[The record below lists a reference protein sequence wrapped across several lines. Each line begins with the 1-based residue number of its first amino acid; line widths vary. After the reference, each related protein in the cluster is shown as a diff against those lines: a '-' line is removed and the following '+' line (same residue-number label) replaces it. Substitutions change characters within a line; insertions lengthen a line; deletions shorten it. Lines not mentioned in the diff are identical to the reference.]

1 MDRDRVMMWNK
12 SISCI
17 FAIVNGATLNGTV
30 YIMMDGSYQFVPN
43 IIDEQRGAAYGS
55 YEQSSLEIGWG
66 VLNLAA
72 GYSQSVVATDY
83 QLMKAAGMLEGI
95 LTWRYLNDS
104 EYRPNAT
111 KNDKRAIRRRACSF
125 VLRDGLLYFTEDGTD
140 STAKQWIVDKESQM
154 KVITS
159 CHDQKL
165 GGGHFGRDKTLQ
177 KICSRFYWRDMTKH
191 IKEEA
196 VLPVQLQLI
205 DHNQDGSVVDE
216 LHVEN
221 DTVQSYATQLEKI
234 KKELFPKVD
243 VNIKKAQ
250 KKQKELYDERC
261 TPEKYQIGD
270 LVLVKNMRNLS
281 RAGGK
286 TDEWWTGPYAIVN
299 IHEKGL
305 YRLRKLSDGKQLANN
320 INESRLKPFHERITE
335 YSNGSSQNLGEK
347 QVLGSRDE
355 NVILN
360 EKSIT
365 SFDDEHAHSKQ
376 VRQDAKLLD
385 TANSV
390 LKDQLYSSHLL
401 RLWRT
406 GAANFSYSADEDD
419 FDPSSLHFNE
429 GKATVHSESDKLNT
443 TSGHLLDREKRDM
456 ILSSTGWLDDVIINA
471 AQDLLKEQ
479 FEISGFQ
486 NTTLGCNL
494 SFDIL
499 RTQQRIPVSCSC
511 RMPPAGR
518 MIQCSHCKEQFHKKC
533 ERVTRNELSSS
544 WQCRLCA
551 KK

>member
-1 MDRDRVMMWNK
+1 MNQTLTK
-12 SISCI
+12 
-17 FAIVNGATLNGTV
+17 AIVK
-30 YIMMDGSYQFVPN
+30 YINTEQDDWDEHIESILFSYRTSVHASTKFTPFYLM
-43 IIDEQRGAAYGS
+43 YG
-55 YEQSSLEIGWG
+55 
-66 VLNLAA
+66 
-72 GYSQSVVATDY
+72 
-83 QLMKAAGMLEGI
+83 
-95 LTWRYLNDS
+95 R
-104 EYRPNAT
+104 
-111 KNDKRAIRRRACSF
+111 
-125 VLRDGLLYFTEDGTD
+125 
-140 STAKQWIVDKESQM
+140 
-154 KVITS
+154 
-159 CHDQKL
+159 
-165 GGGHFGRDKTLQ
+165 
-177 KICSRFYWRDMTKH
+177 
-191 IKEEA
+191 EA

-270 LVLVKNMRNLS
+270 LVLVKNMWNLS
-281 RAGGK
+281 RARGK
-286 TDEWWTGPYAIVN
+286 TDERWTGPYAIVN

-305 YRLRKLSDGKQLANN
+305 YRLRKLSDGKQLENN
-320 INESRLKPFHERITE
+320 INESRLKPFHERKTE
-335 YSNGSSQNLGEK
+335 YSNGLSQNLGEK

-419 FDPSSLHFNE
+419 FDVS
-429 GKATVHSESDKLNT
+429 
-443 TSGHLLDREKRDM
+443 KR
-456 ILSSTGWLDDVIINA
+456 
-471 AQDLLKEQ
+471 Q
-479 FEISGFQ
+479 
-486 NTTLGCNL
+486 
-494 SFDIL
+494 
-499 RTQQRIPVSCSC
+499 IP
-511 RMPPAGR
+511 
-518 MIQCSHCKEQFHKKC
+518 F
-533 ERVTRNELSSS
+533 
-544 WQCRLCA
+544 
-551 KK
+551 